1 MYGLSELKSRIIDAL
16 KHVYDPE
23 IPINVWDLGLIY
35 RLEVSDDGKVFVR
48 LTLTSPT
55 CPVAGQII
63 SNIVQTIQSIPGV
76 KDVDAELVFDPPWN
90 LTMVT
95 PEGRELLKQI
105 YGRDIVEEYIKGQ
118 SSEEEGVKDASV

>member
-1 MYGLSELKSRIIDAL
+1 MSELKSRIIDAL
-16 KHVYDPE
+16 KQVYDPE

-35 RLEVSDDGKVFVR
+35 KLEVSGDGKVFVR

-55 CPVAGQII
+55 CPVAGQVI
-63 SNIVQTIQSIPGV
+63 SNIVQTIQLIPGV

-105 YGRDIVEEYIKGQ
+105 YGRDIVEEYIKEQ
-118 SSEEEGVKDASV
+118 SSKEEVAKDAGA

>member
-1 MYGLSELKSRIIDAL
+1 MSELKSRIIDAL
-16 KHVYDPE
+16 KQVYDPE

-35 RLEVSDDGKVFVR
+35 KLEVSGDGKVFVR

-55 CPVAGQII
+55 CPVAGQVI
-63 SNIVQTIQSIPGV
+63 SNIVQTIQLIPGV

-95 PEGRELLKQI
+95 PEGRELLEQI
-105 YGRDIVEEYIKGQ
+105 YGRDIVEEYIKEQ
-118 SSEEEGVKDASV
+118 SSKEEGAKDAGA

>member
-1 MYGLSELKSRIIDAL
+1 MSELKSRIIDAL
-16 KHVYDPE
+16 KQVYDPE

-35 RLEVSDDGKVFVR
+35 KLEVSGDGKVFVR

-55 CPVAGQII
+55 CPVAGQVI
-63 SNIVQTIQSIPGV
+63 SNIVQTIQLIPGV

-105 YGRDIVEEYIKGQ
+105 YGRDIVEEYIKEQ
-118 SSEEEGVKDASV
+118 SSKEEGAKDAGA